1 MFSPEIFKKYG
12 SNVSSLLLDSYES
25 KSFRMFPDIIDSA
38 FYSLNSSRNA
48 IQSNLVRIK
57 KKWLEFI

>member
-12 SNVSSLLLDSYES
+12 SNVSSLFLDSYES

-38 FYSLNSSRNA
+38 FYSLNP
-48 IQSNLVRIK
+48 
-57 KKWLEFI
+57 LEMLFNPIYLE